1 MLAAPEGSANVR
13 RSNGVLA
20 AAAGAVL
27 SMAMGT
33 PPPAVHVTFAD
44 GHVSLTATDATA
56 AQILAEWSRVGGTRI
71 VNADRI
77 TGPPLRLEL
86 TGVLEMDALA
96 ILLRA
101 TGGFVAAAR
110 VPGRSPGA
118 AQLSSVEQITV
129 LPVSSQPSTQP
140 ASVPA
145 QGADPPGPQVT
156 APVFDASAGQR
167 VIGPDG
173 QPVPDDQ
180 DGAPPSREMPAR

>member
-1 MLAAPEGSANVR
+1 M
-13 RSNGVLA
+13 A
-20 AAAGAVL
+20 AAVAVL
-27 SMAMGT
+27 LMAIAIA
-33 PPPAVHVTFAD
+33 PPAVHVTFAD
-44 GHVSLTATDATA
+44 GRVSLTAVDATA

-77 TGPPLRLEL
+77 AGPPLRLEL

-101 TGGFVAAAR
+101 TGGFIAAGR
-110 VPGRSPGA
+110 EPDRSPGA

-129 LPVSSQPSTQP
+129 LPVSSPLPAQP
-140 ASVPA
+140 ASIAVPETV
-145 QGADPPGPQVT
+145 PPGPQA
-156 APVFDASAGQR
+156 APPIFDASGAQR

-180 DGAPPSREMPAR
+180 DGAPPSREVPGR